1 MVKGASRLEA
11 GSPTKR
17 RECWPMG
24 ESTWGEADL
33 HGRQRGSKQTAQ
45 GTGGMCLR
53 GFNVVFIIVVHIIYP
68 LIKSRQPNQDNAMG
82 LKREQEVC
90 RLPCAKA
97 ARLDPGVAR
106 TGRTGRTGHSK
117 TCIGGAGGE

>member
-1 MVKGASRLEA
+1 M
-11 GSPTKR
+11 
-17 RECWPMG
+17 
-24 ESTWGEADL
+24 
-33 HGRQRGSKQTAQ
+33 HGRQRGSKQTGQ

-68 LIKSRQPNQDNAMG
+68 LIKSQQPNQDNAMG
-82 LKREQEVC
+82 FKREQE
-90 RLPCAKA
+90 PCAKA

>member
-1 MVKGASRLEA
+1 M
-11 GSPTKR
+11 
-17 RECWPMG
+17 
-24 ESTWGEADL
+24 
-33 HGRQRGSKQTAQ
+33 HGRQRGSKQTGQ

-68 LIKSRQPNQDNAMG
+68 LIKSQQPNQDNAMG
-82 LKREQEVC
+82 FKREQE
-90 RLPCAKA
+90 PCAKA
-97 ARLDPGVAR
+97 ARLDPGVAK